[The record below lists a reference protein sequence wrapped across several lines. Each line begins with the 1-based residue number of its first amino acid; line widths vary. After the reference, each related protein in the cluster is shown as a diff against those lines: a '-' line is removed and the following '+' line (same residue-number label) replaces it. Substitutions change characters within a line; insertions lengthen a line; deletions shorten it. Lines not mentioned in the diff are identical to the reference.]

1 MGLLLLLLYK
11 KYVITISMM
20 CGVYHLIF
28 QDVTHPHSSTASLA
42 VRAHPVLPV
51 QIGKD
56 ILRLQIQISV
66 QVLEI
71 LLRSLSSAVVV
82 AREQCPQVECYLVL
96 KHRRYDCHDNMN
108 INAAE

>member
-28 QDVTHPHSSTASLA
+28 QDKTHPHSGTASLA

-51 QIGKD
+51 QVGED

-71 LLRSLSSAVVV
+71 LLRSLSSAVVM
-82 AREQCPQVECYLVL
+82 ARGQCTTDTDHSEGIEHLQFPSYKKV
-96 KHRRYDCHDNMN
+96 
-108 INAAE
+108 

>member
-1 MGLLLLLLYK
+1 MDFMGLLLLLLYK

-28 QDVTHPHSSTASLA
+28 QDTNLRVSGTSLA

-51 QIGKD
+51 QIGED
-56 ILRLQIQISV
+56 ILRVLIQISV

-82 AREQCPQVECYLVL
+82 ARGQCPQVECYFAI
-96 KHRRYDCHDNMN
+96 YF
-108 INAAE
+108 